1 MKKRTPFLTALT
13 LAIALVATGCASTPG
28 VEKPL
33 SDLAAYEN
41 QKLDWSTCYDN
52 FECTDLRVP
61 IDYADLTV
69 GTFKLAVLRY
79 KAQDQKNRIGSL
91 IVNPGGP
98 GGSGVDYAYNA
109 EYVFDPDILDR
120 YDIVGFD
127 PRGVDRSAPIECL
140 TDAETDAKDRKSVV

>member
-13 LAIALVATGCASTPG
+13 LAFALVATGCASTPG

-61 IDYADLTV
+61 ID
-69 GTFKLAVLRY
+69 
-79 KAQDQKNRIGSL
+79 
-91 IVNPGGP
+91 
-98 GGSGVDYAYNA
+98 
-109 EYVFDPDILDR
+109 
-120 YDIVGFD
+120 
-127 PRGVDRSAPIECL
+127 
-140 TDAETDAKDRKSVV
+140 